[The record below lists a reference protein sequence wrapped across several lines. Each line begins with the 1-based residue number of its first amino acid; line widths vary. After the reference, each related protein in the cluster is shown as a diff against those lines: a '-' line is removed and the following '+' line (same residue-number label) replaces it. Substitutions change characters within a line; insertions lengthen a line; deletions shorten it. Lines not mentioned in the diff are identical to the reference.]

1 MKLDIKV
8 KKFLRDFTLEVDFSV
23 RDEVFALL
31 GASGSGKSMTL
42 KIIAGIEKPDE
53 GRIIL
58 NGRTL
63 FDSERHICLP
73 PQARRIGYLFQN
85 SALFPNMTVAENIS
99 KLRENLTL
107 KLYGAAIFV
116 SHDRNEVFRPAD
128 ARRLTAD
135 GLPKHFP
142 VARISG
148 NTFRANRRAP
158 NVSAQRG

>member
-1 MKLDIKV
+1 
-8 KKFLRDFTLEVDFSV
+8 
-23 RDEVFALL
+23 
-31 GASGSGKSMTL
+31 
-42 KIIAGIEKPDE
+42 
-53 GRIIL
+53 
-58 NGRTL
+58 
-63 FDSERHICLP
+63 
-73 PQARRIGYLFQN
+73 
-85 SALFPNMTVAENIS
+85 MTVAENIS